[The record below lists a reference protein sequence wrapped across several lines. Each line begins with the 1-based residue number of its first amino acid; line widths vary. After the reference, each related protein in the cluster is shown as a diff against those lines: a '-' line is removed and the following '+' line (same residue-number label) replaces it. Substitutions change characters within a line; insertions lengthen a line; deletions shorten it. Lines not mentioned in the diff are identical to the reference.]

1 MKKLLIL
8 AALVLSA
15 CGTDPATETTT
26 KATEQTALLR
36 DYAGTDMPDI
46 AVTDPDGEQT
56 TLGEIAGGE
65 PILVNLWASWC
76 APCVKE
82 LPTLLAL
89 SERGDVRVLA
99 LSQDIGPQ
107 PSVRAFLE
115 GHGVGSLG
123 AWQDADMAMTDALPV
138 TIMPTT
144 VLYDAQGKEVWRYVG
159 DLDWSGDEAA
169 ALIAELDS

>member
-8 AALVLSA
+8 TALVVAA
-15 CGTDPATETTT
+15 CGTDPAPEPVTE
-26 KATEQTALLR
+26 ATEQTALLR
-36 DYAGTDMPDI
+36 DYAGKDMPDI

-56 TLGEIAGGE
+56 TLAEVAGGE

-82 LPTLLAL
+82 LPTIAAL

-159 DLDWSGDEAA
+159 DLDWAGDEAA

>member
-8 AALVLSA
+8 AALGVAA
-15 CGTDPATETTT
+15 CGNETAAEPTTEATE
-26 KATEQTALLR
+26 ATALIR
-36 DYAGTDMPDI
+36 DFAGMEMPDI
-46 AVTDPDGEQT
+46 AVTDPDGAAT
-56 TLGEIAGGE
+56 TLSEIAGGE

-82 LPTLLAL
+82 LPTLVAL

-99 LSQDIGPQ
+99 LSQDMAPQ

-115 GHGVGSLG
+115 QHDVASLG
-123 AWQDADMAMTDALPV
+123 AWQDAEMAMTDALPV

-144 VLYDAQGKEVWRYVG
+144 VLYNAEGQEVWRYVG
-159 DLDWSGDEAA
+159 DLDWAGDEAA
-169 ALIAELDS
+169 TLIAELDS